1 MSTIEQPQDQ
11 TAVTRTENNTRTN
24 SRCKNNT
31 SDQPIEDGEKTV
43 TELDDGAAI
52 ETSNGDNVVG
62 GGKATSEP
70 AATDSTPL
78 DSDQSEK
85 EQSDDSQPGT
95 ALKKSTTSA
104 SDKPYSIF
112 TTWQKRFIILAA
124 SVGSFISPLTSNIY
138 FPALNTIASDLHVSI
153 TQINLTITTYMVGAW
168 MDLSAGPI

>member
-1 MSTIEQPQDQ
+1 MSTTEQPEDQ
-11 TAVTRTENNTRTN
+11 PAVTSTENNTETN
-24 SRCKNNT
+24 SRCNNT
-31 SDQPIEDGEKTV
+31 PDHPIEEGEKTI

-52 ETSNGDNVVG
+52 ETRNSDNGVG
-62 GGKATSEP
+62 GEKAIDEP
-70 AATDSTPL
+70 AAADSVPI

-85 EQSDDSQPGT
+85 EQSDDSQPGN

-153 TQINLTITTYMVGAW
+153 TQINLTITTYMVG
-168 MDLSAGPI
+168 P